1 MATSGKF
8 GVKKLVSSAGTL
20 GVFDITSD
28 SDVRI
33 IVENAGPTNIIALY
47 GKIQGQNA
55 YELIDTI
62 VGSST
67 KLIPVNLFDFLE
79 LEIMTYDSTGMYV
92 DIAGSGFIG
101 TAGSG
106 GGTSGLV
113 TVTNFPSTQN
123 VAVTN
128 TPNVNTGLNPLTDA
142 QLRANPVVISGNV
155 NTGLTQGLTDAELRA
170 APVPVLADTGLL
182 QGLTDAE
189 LRATPVPVLAD
200 TGLLQGLTDAELR
213 AAPVVV
219 TGTVNTISGFATE
232 AKQDTQITILNDIKT
247 NSDLAATAQ
256 NQLDTITALGNLATE
271 ASLTA
276 QTAVISSIDGKIEAD
291 NIKQK
296 ILKAVDR
303 QQDLIYADF
312 GTKNQRITEINY
324 NATSVGVTVAK
335 KTISYTLVG
344 SKYRRDSIDWSIV

>member
-8 GVKKLVSSAGTL
+8 GIKKLASSAGTL
-20 GVFDITSD
+20 GIFDITSD

-33 IVENAGPTNIIALY
+33 IVENAGPTNIVAVY
-47 GKIQGQNA
+47 GKIQGQNS
-55 YELIDTI
+55 YELIDTV
-62 VGSST
+62 VGSAS

-79 LEIMTYDSTGMYV
+79 LEVVVYDSTGIYV

-101 TAGSG
+101 TSGSG
-106 GGTSGLV
+106 GSGPAGLV

-142 QLRANPVVISGNV
+142 QLRANPVAISGNV
-155 NTGLTQGLTDAELRA
+155 NTGLSQGLTDTELRA

-182 QGLTDAE
+182 QGLTDSE
-189 LRATPVPVLAD
+189 LRASPVPVLAD

-213 AAPVVV
+213 ANPVAV

-232 AKQDTQITILNDIKT
+232 AKQDAEILILNDIKA

-256 NQLDTITALGNLATE
+256 NQLDTITA
-271 ASLTA
+271 
-276 QTAVISSIDGKIEAD
+276 IDAINAKIEAD
-291 NIKQK
+291 NIRQR
-296 ILKAVDR
+296 ILKSADR
-303 QQDLIYADF
+303 ESYITYADF
-312 GTKNQRITEINY
+312 GTKNQRVTKIEY
-324 NATSVGVTVAK
+324 STS
-335 KTISYTLVG
+335 TIPANTASKVIAYTLVG
-344 SKYRRDSIDWSIV
+344 NKYKRDSINWIIT